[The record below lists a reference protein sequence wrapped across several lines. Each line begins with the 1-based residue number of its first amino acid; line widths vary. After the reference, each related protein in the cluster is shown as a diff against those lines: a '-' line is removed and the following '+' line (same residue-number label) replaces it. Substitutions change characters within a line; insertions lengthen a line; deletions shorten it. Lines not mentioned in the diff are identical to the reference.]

1 MDTMIR
7 QGLVYHLIC
16 LQQAPDVCFLY
27 QPFPVSGNFY
37 VAFGLG
43 QIWKH
48 PAMGMVQLHQ
58 LRDCIYDIENNKQ

>member
-16 LQQAPDVCFLY
+16 LQQVPDVCFLY
-27 QPFPVSGNFY
+27 QTFPVSDNFCA
-37 VAFGLG
+37 AFGLD

-48 PAMGMVQLHQ
+48 LAMGMAQLHQ